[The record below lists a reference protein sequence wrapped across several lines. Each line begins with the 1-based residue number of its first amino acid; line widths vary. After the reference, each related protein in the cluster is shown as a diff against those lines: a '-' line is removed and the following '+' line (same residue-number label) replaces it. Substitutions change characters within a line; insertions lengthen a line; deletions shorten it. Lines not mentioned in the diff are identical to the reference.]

1 MVFGRLGALA
11 IAFAVLAACARQAE
25 VNTRP
30 HSGTGTATAAGNGVQ
45 QVDVET
51 GVDLRFHPSTLVVH
65 PGKVRILLVNTAKP
79 GVGPPH
85 NLTFDNL
92 PGADNVP
99 DVQAGYE
106 ASVTFIAPAPGTYAF
121 ACTIHAIQGQTG
133 KLIVK

>member
-1 MVFGRLGALA
+1 MVFGRAGALV
-11 IAFAVLAACARQAE
+11 IALAVLTACARQAE

-30 HSGTGTATAAGNGVQ
+30 HTGTGTATPASDGVQ
-45 QVDVET
+45 QVSVDT

-65 PGKVRILLVNTAKP
+65 PGKVRIVLVNTAKP

-85 NLTFDNL
+85 NLTFDGL
-92 PGADNVP
+92 PGADSVP

-106 ASVTFIAPAPGTYAF
+106 ASATFIAPAPGTYSF
-121 ACTIHAIQGQTG
+121 VCTIHANQGQTG